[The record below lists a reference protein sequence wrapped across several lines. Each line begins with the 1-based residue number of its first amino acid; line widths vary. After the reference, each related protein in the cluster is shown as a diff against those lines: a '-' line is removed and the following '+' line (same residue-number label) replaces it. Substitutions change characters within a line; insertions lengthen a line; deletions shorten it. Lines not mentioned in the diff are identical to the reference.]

1 MLPPD
6 LSDYIALCRSGCF
19 YEHLA
24 GAVGLPYSSAAD
36 RTAAKTEACRI
47 IFGRHRPGSARWG
60 AFRDHW
66 PTVAAFLTALKRGD
80 HRNAARVLQ
89 RAEAA
94 IMIAGACG
102 ELTGRYPALALLS
115 VHDSVMAPEY
125 GVGMAVGAIQRAWEE
140 RVGVRPKLKVERPA

>member
-6 LSDYIALCRSGCF
+6 LSEYIALCKSGCF

-24 GAVGLPYSSAAD
+24 DTLALPCRSAVERGLVKA
-36 RTAAKTEACRI
+36 EACRI
-47 IFGRHRPGSARWG
+47 IFGRHRPRSARWR
-60 AFRDHW
+60 AFTGRW
-66 PTVAAFLTALKRGD
+66 PTVAAILTALKRGD

-102 ELTGRYPALALLS
+102 ELTERYPALALLS
-115 VHDSVMAPEY
+115 VHDSVLVPEY
-125 GVGMAVGAIQRAWEE
+125 GVAMAVDAIHRTWEE
-140 RVGVRPKLKVERPA
+140 RVGVRPKLKVVRPA